1 MVFTLIP
8 TPLRCSTGTNNIPPA
23 LSVELEQILSDS
35 FYIRTTLF
43 RKNGSPR
50 TIETTFVWIQNGDEN
65 RVVLSGYPGKRDWV
79 ASMSRNSSVTVHS
92 VEFEPWFDI
101 PAEAR
106 VIRDLN
112 EKMPYVLAFIENWT
126 RRPDFP
132 RTRFKLLL
140 GAVKINRALR
150 LPWWGPFM
158 IARRIFNG
166 MPCVEITFTGE
177 PVRRE
182 KGGPPPLSEPQEGR
196 PF

>member
-1 MVFTLIP
+1 MADIGSKIP
-8 TPLRCSTGTNNIPPA
+8 A
-23 LSVELEQILSDS
+23 ELEQILSDS
-35 FYIRTTLF
+35 FYIRTTLI
-43 RKNGSPR
+43 RKDGTPR
-50 TIETTFVWIQNGDEN
+50 TIETTFVWSKGGDKI
-65 RVVLSGYPGKRDWV
+65 VLSGYPGKRDWV
-79 ASMSRNSSVTVHS
+79 ASMSRNSAVTVHT

-106 VIRDLN
+106 VIRDLD
-112 EKMPYVLAFIENWT
+112 EKLPRVMAFIEHWSL
-126 RRPDFP
+126 RPGFP

-158 IARRIFNG
+158 LAKRIFRG

-177 PVRRE
+177 PVRRDE
-182 KGGPPPLSEPQEGR
+182 GGPPALSEPDEGR